1 MENEISRDA
10 VLDKPLPLWL
20 MLLLP
25 VYAGGFLSLFL
36 FPFAGDWRWFEG
48 WAFVITFALNIGIS
62 YLIINQRNPRV
73 IRNRMKLKK
82 EGLTAATRKP
92 AGSDRFIM
100 PIMSLGFFGAFIV
113 PGLARRFGWPTMPL
127 ALEMIG
133 LVGFNVGL
141 IIMNVAILQNSF
153 ASKLLDINKDQMLI
167 DTGLYAHVRHP
178 LYAGAVLM
186 ILSTPIA
193 LGCWWALIPAAVA
206 ILALVARIKPEE
218 EMLIQGMAGYEDYR
232 IRVKYKLIPWIY

>member
-1 MENEISRDA
+1 MENETARD
-10 VLDKPLPLWL
+10 VSLDEPLPLWL

-25 VYAGGFLSLFL
+25 VYAGAVLSLFL

-48 WAFVITFALNIGIS
+48 WALVITFAVNIGIS
-62 YLIINQRNPRV
+62 YLIINQKNPRV
-73 IRNRMKLKK
+73 LRNRMKLKK
-82 EGLTAATRKP
+82 EGLTAATRKS
-92 AGSDRFIM
+92 AGSDRFVM
-100 PIMSLGFFGAFIV
+100 PMMSVGFFGALIV
-113 PGLARRFGWPTMPL
+113 PGLAHRFGWPTISL

-141 IIMNVAILQNSF
+141 IIMDVAILQNSF
-153 ASKLLDINKDQMLI
+153 ASKLLDINKDQVLI

-186 ILSTPIA
+186 VLTIPIA

-206 ILALVARIKPEE
+206 ILTLVARIKPEE
-218 EMLIQGMAGYEDYR
+218 EMLIRGMDGYEDYR
-232 IRVKYKLIPWIY
+232 TRVKYRLIPWIY